1 MFLPFGVSIP
11 STTGLGPWHS
21 LSPFSL
27 SLCMP
32 TDTSEEVAD
41 NLVATEAPAGEGE
54 ETVDAEGRAACSPIC
69 GSYDRTC
76 RFLGRRV

>member
-1 MFLPFGVSIP
+1 
-11 STTGLGPWHS
+11 
-21 LSPFSL
+21 
-27 SLCMP
+27 MP

-41 NLVATEAPAGEGE
+41 NLVAIVATEAPAGEGE

>member
-1 MFLPFGVSIP
+1 
-11 STTGLGPWHS
+11 
-21 LSPFSL
+21 
-27 SLCMP
+27 MP

-76 RFLGRRV
+76 RFLCRRV